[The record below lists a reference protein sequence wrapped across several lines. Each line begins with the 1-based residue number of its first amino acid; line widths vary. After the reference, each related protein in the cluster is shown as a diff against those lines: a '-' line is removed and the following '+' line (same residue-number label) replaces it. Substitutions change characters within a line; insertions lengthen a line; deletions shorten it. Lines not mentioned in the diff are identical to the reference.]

1 MEKPYEQIRRM
12 VKLFEY
18 NRLKLRFRNEDERAR
33 FIDGWAERFCETDD
47 SEWNIAVTIMTARR
61 REPNFYNMEKALREA
76 QGIRMERRLQEDQ
89 RAQDEWREKQ
99 GSKEQ
104 RREEDQEGNSNGEVR
119 TGLRTGVRTG
129 LSTADQTSSS
139 AATANTQKR
148 ALQLQGSYNLK
159 TPPKTPEEIAQ
170 EALLRY
176 ERKGRKYK
184 SRD

>member
-18 NRLKLRFRNEDERAR
+18 NRLKLQFRNEDERAR

-47 SEWNIAVTIMTARR
+47 AEWNIAVTIMTARR

-76 QGIRMERRLQEDQ
+76 QGIRIERRLQEEW
-89 RAQDEWREKQ
+89 RVQDEWREKQ
-99 GSKEQ
+99 GKEEQ
-104 RREEDQEGNSNGEVR
+104 RWEEGREGNSNGEVKTR
-119 TGLRTGVRTG
+119 
-129 LSTADQTSSS
+129 LSTVVEINSS
-139 AATANTQKR
+139 AAAANIQKR
-148 ALQLQGSYNLK
+148 ALQPQGSYNLK

-176 ERKGRKYK
+176 ERKGRNFYIKNYL
-184 SRD
+184 

>member
-47 SEWNIAVTIMTARR
+47 AEWNIAVTIMTARR

-89 RAQDEWREKQ
+89 RTQDEWREKQ
-99 GSKEQ
+99 SREEQ
-104 RREEDQEGNSNGEVR
+104 RREENSTGEVR
-119 TGLRTGVRTG
+119 TGLRT
-129 LSTADQTSSS
+129 AAQTNSR
-139 AATANTQKR
+139 AATANIPKR
-148 ALQLQGSYNLK
+148 ALQLQGSYNVK
-159 TPPKTPEEIAQ
+159 ATPKTPEEIAQ

-176 ERKGRKYK
+176 ERKGRK
-184 SRD
+184 

>member
-47 SEWNIAVTIMTARR
+47 AEWNIAVTIMTARR

-76 QGIRMERRLQEDQ
+76 KGLRRERILDKERRENDQ
-89 RAQDEWREKQ
+89 
-99 GSKEQ
+99 
-104 RREEDQEGNSNGEVR
+104 
-119 TGLRTGVRTG
+119 
-129 LSTADQTSSS
+129 
-139 AATANTQKR
+139 ANTTNAQKR
-148 ALQLQGSYNLK
+148 ALQKQGSDNLK
-159 TPPKTPEEIAQ
+159 ATPKTPEEIAQ

-176 ERKGRKYK
+176 ERRGR
-184 SRD
+184 

>member
-47 SEWNIAVTIMTARR
+47 AEWNIAVTIMTARR

-76 QGIRMERRLQEDQ
+76 QGIRRERRLQEKQ
-89 RAQDEWREKQ
+89 REQDNWRAKDEGSLQQAQRVNNNAAEQ
-99 GSKEQ
+99 G
-104 RREEDQEGNSNGEVR
+104 REENENNGANAQI
-119 TGLRTGVRTG
+119 
-129 LSTADQTSSS
+129 STAAQISSG
-139 AATANTQKR
+139 ATTANMQKR

-159 TPPKTPEEIAQ
+159 ATPKTPEEIAQ

-176 ERKGRKYK
+176 ERRGRKHF
-184 SRD
+184 